1 MDIGILSFQTGYS
14 VDPAVLAKRAEE
26 LGFESYFV
34 PNLPIV
40 PVNTPSRDA
49 DYADGATYSKTLGPA
64 GDVPQDKIVDTS
76 AVVDPFVALAR
87 ASAVT
92 KTIKLG
98 TGVCLVP
105 EHNPLLLAK
114 QVATLDHLSGGRFIF
129 GIGSGGLKEQ
139 SEIMGSDFP
148 HRWTQTRDAVLA
160 MKELWTKEES
170 EYHGTYYD
178 FPPVRSFPKP
188 AQKPHP
194 PIFLGGTA
202 RNALKRVVEYG
213 DGWMPARA
221 ATILATENQ
230 DFVDK
235 REIERGR
242 ETLNDLAQKA
252 GRDPASIQIHAF
264 GGPGQYR
271 NRQAIKDL
279 EQAGADRVTI
289 WLEYSGGNGAL
300 KEIEELARQ
309 LLV

>member
-64 GDVPQDKIVDTS
+64 SNVPQDKIVDTS
-76 AVVDPFVALAR
+76 AVVDPFVALAPGFGSNQNYQAGYR
-87 ASAVT
+87 SLPGPGTQPTAIGQAS
-92 KTIKLG
+92 G
-98 TGVCLVP
+98 
-105 EHNPLLLAK
+105 H
-114 QVATLDHLSGGRFIF
+114 LDHLSGGRFIF

-160 MKELWTKEES
+160 MKELWDKEES

-271 NRQAIKDL
+271 TREAIKDL

-289 WLEYSGGNGAL
+289 WLEHSGGNGAL
-300 KEIEELARQ
+300 EEIEELARQ